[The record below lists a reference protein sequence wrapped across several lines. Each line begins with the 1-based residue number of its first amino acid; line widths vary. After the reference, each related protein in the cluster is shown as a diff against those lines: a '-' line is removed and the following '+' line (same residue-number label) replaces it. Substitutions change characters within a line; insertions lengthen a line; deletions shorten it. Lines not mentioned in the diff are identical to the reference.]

1 MSRKR
6 FAHLM
11 MELSRR
17 ICKKYD
23 VSEINN
29 IGEILKHYRVRDFCI
44 DFNNPSNE
52 VGGSYKEIWN
62 SPAMVNLRKS
72 VGMVQA

>member
-17 ICKKYD
+17 TCKKYD

-29 IGEILKHYRVRDFCI
+29 IGEMLKHYRVRDFRI
-44 DFNNPSNE
+44 DFNNE
-52 VGGSYKEIWN
+52 VGGSYKEIWS